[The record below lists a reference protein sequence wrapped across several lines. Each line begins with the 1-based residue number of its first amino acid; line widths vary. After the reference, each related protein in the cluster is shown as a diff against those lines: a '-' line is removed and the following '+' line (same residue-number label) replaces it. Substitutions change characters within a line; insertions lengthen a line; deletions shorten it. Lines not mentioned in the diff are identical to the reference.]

1 MLYHLRDIVGKKR
14 TDKIL
19 LCKNKKKTEERKNTV
34 WLHTTHLFL
43 KFPK

>member
-19 LCKNKKKTEERKNTV
+19 LCKNKKKLKKERIQSGSIQ
-34 WLHTTHLFL
+34 LICF
-43 KFPK
+43 